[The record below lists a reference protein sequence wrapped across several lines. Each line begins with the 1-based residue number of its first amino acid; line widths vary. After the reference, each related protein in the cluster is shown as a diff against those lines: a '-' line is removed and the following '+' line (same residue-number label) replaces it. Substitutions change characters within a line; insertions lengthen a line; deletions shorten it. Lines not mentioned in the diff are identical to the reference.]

1 MQRTLYKVRQGGK
14 MPRINFSVTDDLYKQ
29 IEEKAQKRNV
39 SVNSYV
45 YNIIVKQFCDS
56 DFDLLDEFENLIKE
70 ADSKEGDFSLNDL
83 DTFKNLDDKL
93 KKTNYPENVKQV
105 KTRLGMM
112 FQDTVKN
119 NVDYEVN
126 NVMTIS
132 RDGKEVERTSHRMK
146 LYSAKLQELSKGKG
160 KE

>member
-1 MQRTLYKVRQGGK
+1 

-93 KKTNYPENVKQV
+93 KETNYPENVKQV